1 MSKTVV
7 INSGLLTG
15 PMVLVRNEKMIS
27 HSNLIFSLLILF
39 LYVKRVSV
47 EPETETVRI
56 QRRIFWLFKIVRDI
70 PFEKICR
77 VDYEFSKK
85 FKDISLCD
93 LLLFSLIFRNR
104 HYYFDR
110 DGNSNLWGRYIVS
123 VILKDS
129 TEVKLWSFSG
139 RDDADSLYCTEYLQ
153 HLTDKPLV
161 QDSFAGEN
169 NA

>member
-15 PMVLVRNEKMIS
+15 PMVLVRNEKMTS
-27 HSNLIFSLLILF
+27 RSNLIFSLLTLF

-47 EPETETVRI
+47 EPEIRRLRI
-56 QRRIFWLFKIVRDI
+56 QRRFCWLFKSVKDI
-70 PFEKICR
+70 HFEQIRR

-85 FKDISLCD
+85 IKDISLCF
-93 LLLFSLIFRNR
+93 LLLFFVIFRR
-104 HYYFDR
+104 RRYYYDR
-110 DGNSNLWGRYIVS
+110 EGNSNFWGRYVVS

-129 TEVKLWSFSG
+129 TAVKLWSFSG
-139 RDDADSLYCTEYLQ
+139 GDDADSLYCTEYLQ

-161 QDSFAGEN
+161 SDLFAGEKN
-169 NA
+169 E